1 MPFAVCMKSKS
12 HQGSCILSSDPPPR
26 GGPRPPLQPGVLLGT
41 CQTRLASGDAWAALP
56 SSGSS
61 SSRRRGTEWGVR
73 GLEPSLGAGRGVRR
87 GMSPESG
94 PQPPAARGELSSD
107 AHSGQSWPASQVWA
121 LAGAHTVAVLERRY
135 LHVSGCAVF
144 GGFSHS
150 AACPLRAPAL
160 PARPPP
166 SRGPGG
172 WGSSRATTEAAPALA
187 AALAFLPHSRL
198 FLPSLPTSFL
208 SFLFAPLPPHPH
220 LCTN

>member
-1 MPFAVCMKSKS
+1 MSFVWESPYEDEGLIPGLAQRVKDQIPRCCGWHGPAAAAPTPPPAWESPYATVPPQKGKKKMPFAVCMKSKS

-41 CQTRLASGDAWAALP
+41 CQTLLASGDAWAALP

-73 GLEPSLGAGRGVRR
+73 GLEPSLGAGWGVRR

-94 PQPPAARGELSSD
+94 SQPPVAQGELSSD

-150 AACPLRAPAL
+150 ENIL
-160 PARPPP
+160 
-166 SRGPGG
+166 
-172 WGSSRATTEAAPALA
+172 
-187 AALAFLPHSRL
+187 
-198 FLPSLPTSFL
+198 
-208 SFLFAPLPPHPH
+208 
-220 LCTN
+220 